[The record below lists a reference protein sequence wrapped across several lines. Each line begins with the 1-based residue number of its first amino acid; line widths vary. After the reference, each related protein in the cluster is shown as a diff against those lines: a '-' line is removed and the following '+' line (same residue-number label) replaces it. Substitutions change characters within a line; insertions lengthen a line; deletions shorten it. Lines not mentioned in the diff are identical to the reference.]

1 MRWVVFI
8 FFLILCNLGDAQ
20 PTTLTILGR
29 TNYTTQPQ
37 SYIYKISNTGLWH
50 SGAEFDSL
58 KIKLDKL
65 GVIFRMDSTQT
76 SSNKD
81 AFLGSINFYT
91 YTLPHFEIVKALVS
105 QMGMS
110 GEEHYEYAHND
121 FVYQD
126 ALASLAYQD
135 ALKRAKIMAQSLGK
149 EITGI
154 RNIDDHVDQYL
165 FYLDLIPNIRCNPDE
180 LEKLISLF
188 EILSRFDFSDQQ
200 SERSG
205 QYALWVTFEVK

>member
-1 MRWVVFI
+1 MRWIVFI
-8 FFLILCNLGDAQ
+8 FFLILCSPGDAQ

-37 SYIYKISNTGLWH
+37 SYIYKITNAGLWY
-50 SGAEFDSL
+50 SGAALDSI
-58 KIKLDKL
+58 KIKLDNL
-65 GVIFRMDSTQT
+65 GVIFRVDSTQK
-76 SSNKD
+76 SSSKD
-81 AFLGSINFYT
+81 AFLGSIDFYT
-91 YTLPHFEIVKALVS
+91 YTLPHFELVKNLAS

-110 GEEHYEYAHND
+110 GEEHYEYADND

-126 ALASLAYQD
+126 YLASLAYQD
-135 ALKRAKIMAQSLGK
+135 ALKRAKIMAQWLGK
-149 EITGI
+149 KIIGI
-154 RNIDDHVDQYL
+154 RNIDDDVEQYL
-165 FYLDLIPNIRCNPDE
+165 FYLDLIPDLRCNPDE

-205 QYALWVTFEVK
+205 QYAIWVTFEVK